1 MQSATAYRNAETACE
16 RGRLSSISKTTPMRD
31 GFTLCFCASAPAVQ
45 TEAAAGRRTRLSTD
59 RTLQDRRERCRSERR
74 EEGREE
80 AHPARVE
87 RTHVRLLE
95 AADLQLGGLV
105 LRVHCARERPPVEV
119 APLKGWPRHPNA
131 PLQRSC
137 ASQLRRVL
145 LAQRTMLGSAQPC
158 A

>member
-1 MQSATAYRNAETACE
+1 MQMVTDCKKE
-16 RGRLSSISKTTPMRD
+16 RSISISKLLALQYEKAQNSFLKFSP
-31 GFTLCFCASAPAVQ
+31 CFCASAPAVQ
-45 TEAAAGRRTRLSTD
+45 AEGVLALQVRR
-59 RTLQDRRERCRSERR
+59 QRCRGKRR

-119 APLKGWPRHPNA
+119 APLKGWMH
-131 PLQRSC
+131 
-137 ASQLRRVL
+137 
-145 LAQRTMLGSAQPC
+145 
-158 A
+158 

>member
-1 MQSATAYRNAETACE
+1 MQSATAYRNAETECE

-45 TEAAAGRRTRLSTD
+45 TEAAARY

-87 RTHVRLLE
+87 GTHVRQLE
-95 AADLQLGGLV
+95 AANLQFDGLV

-119 APLKGWPRHPNA
+119 APYRGSTGLNNY
-131 PLQRSC
+131 PLYNINC
-137 ASQLRRVL
+137 L
-145 LAQRTMLGSAQPC
+145 
-158 A
+158 

>member
-1 MQSATAYRNAETACE
+1 MQITTESRNTESGYK
-16 RGRLSSISKTTPMRD
+16 RNRSISISKMTPMRY
-31 GFTLCFCASAPAVQ
+31 GFTSCFCASAPAVQ
-45 TEAAAGRRTRLSTD
+45 TEGVLALQVRR
-59 RTLQDRRERCRSERR
+59 QRCRGKRR

-95 AADLQLGGLV
+95 AADLQLGGLM
-105 LRVHCARERPPVEV
+105 LRVHRARERPPVEV